1 MSKGG
6 GSKFQRKRE
15 YFTKL
20 TGYLNDY
27 KKILIV
33 QANNVGSNQLQKVRH
48 ELRGKAVVLMG
59 KNTMIRKCIR
69 ENVAK
74 NPSLEPL
81 LAHVWGNIGFV
92 FTNGDL
98 AEIRNKLT
106 ANKVKSAAKSGALAP
121 VDVIVPAGP
130 TGQDPAKTSFF
141 QALTISTRISKG
153 VIEIVNDVHLI
164 KAGQKVGASQA
175 ALLQMLNIQPF
186 EYSLA
191 VKTVF
196 DDGSVYPV
204 AMLDITD
211 DDILARFRKGV
222 ANVAALSLKIGYPT
236 LASAPYTLVSSFR
249 NLLSV
254 ALATNYTFKQA
265 EKIKEMLADP
275 AKFAAALAA
284 AGPAQTSTS
293 TSGTAPATKE
303 AAPKVEEKE
312 EEEEDMDAGG
322 LFGGGEEDY

>member
-6 GSKFQRKRE
+6 GNKFQRKRE

-20 TGYLNDY
+20 ASYLSDY

-69 ENVAK
+69 ENLAK
-74 NPSLEPL
+74 NPSLEAVLP
-81 LAHVWGNIGFV
+81 HVWGNVGFV

-98 AEIRNKLT
+98 SDIRNKLT
-106 ANKVKSAAKSGALAP
+106 ANKVKSAAKSGTLAP

-141 QALTISTRISKG
+141 QALSIATRIAKG
-153 VIEIVNDVHLI
+153 VIEIVNDVHLV
-164 KAGQKVGASQA
+164 KAGQKVTASQA
-175 ALLQMLNIQPF
+175 SLLQMLNIQPF

-204 AMLDITD
+204 SMLDITD
-211 DDILARFRKGV
+211 EDILGRFRKGV

-236 LASAPYTLVSSFR
+236 LASAPYSLVGSFR

-254 ALATNYTFKQA
+254 SLATNYTFKQA
-265 EKIKEMLADP
+265 AQLKEMLSDP
-275 AKFAAALAA
+275 TKLAAALAA
-284 AGPAQTSTS
+284 AGPAPTTATTSTS
-293 TSGTAPATKE
+293 APAAAKE
-303 AAPKVEEKE
+303 AAKPVEKE
-312 EEEEDMDAGG
+312 EEDEDMDAGG

>member
-6 GSKFQRKRE
+6 GNKFQRKRE

-20 TGYLNDY
+20 AGYLVDY

-69 ENVAK
+69 ENMAK
-74 NPSLEPL
+74 NPALDAILP
-81 LAHVWGNIGFV
+81 HVWGNVGFV

-98 AEIRNKLT
+98 SDIRNKLT
-106 ANKVKSAAKSGALAP
+106 ANKVKSAAKSGTLAP

-141 QALTISTRISKG
+141 QALSIATRIAKG

-164 KAGQKVGASQA
+164 KAGQKVTASQA
-175 ALLQMLNIQPF
+175 SLLQMLNIQPF

-204 AMLDITD
+204 SMLDITD
-211 DDILARFRKGV
+211 NDILSRFRKGV
-222 ANVAALSLKIGYPT
+222 ANVAALSFKIGYPT
-236 LASAPYTLVSSFR
+236 LASAPYSLVGSFR

-254 ALATNYTFKQA
+254 SLATSYTFKQA
-265 EKIKEMLADP
+265 AQLKEMLSDP
-275 AKFAAALAA
+275 TKLAAALAA
-284 AGPAQTSTS
+284 AGPAPTATATTS
-293 TSGTAPATKE
+293 APVKE
-303 AAPKVEEKE
+303 AAKPVEKE
-312 EEEEDMDAGG
+312 EEDEDMDAGG